1 MTCNS
6 FDKLQFPVLAIV
18 VLSLGACSSLPH
30 LPESFDPPAPMQP
43 AYEPPSGGSIYQSG
57 AEVRLFEDLKA
68 GRVGDILTVR
78 LVERTDATK
87 NSNTKTAKSTAATL
101 VNPTFLGRPVT
112 RGGTPLFDG
121 SLSGES
127 EFDGSGESSQSNSLQ
142 GDIAVTVV
150 ERMPNGNL
158 RIRGEKWV
166 MLNQGKEFIQLSG
179 IIRPYDIGPDNSV
192 LSGKIADARITYSSK
207 GVLAAANKM
216 GLISRFFNS
225 VFHPY

>member
-1 MTCNS
+1 MRNRLK
-6 FDKLQFPVLAIV
+6 KLNFPVYAIV
-18 VLSLGACSSLPH
+18 MLCLGACSALPR
-30 LPESFDPPAPMQP
+30 LPENFDPPVPVQP
-43 AYEPPSGGSIYQSG
+43 VYAPPSGGSIYQSG
-57 AEVRLFEDLKA
+57 REVRLFEDLKA
-68 GRVGDILTVR
+68 SRVGDILTVR
-78 LVERTDATK
+78 LVERTNATK
-87 NSNTKTAKSTAATL
+87 NSNTKTSKSTAATL
-101 VNPTFLGRPVT
+101 VNPTVFGRPIT
-112 RGGTPLFDG
+112 RGGTPLFAG
-121 SLSGES
+121 NLSGEQ

-179 IIRPYDIGPDNSV
+179 IIRPYDIAPDNSV

-207 GVLAAANKM
+207 GALAAANKM

-225 VFHPY
+225 VLHPY